1 MRGLTVTLTLPTPG
15 FLSSPPGLRFHPFA
29 HIGRESARRRWR
41 ADPTAGLGRSLP
53 AAAARYRFR
62 WPRRC
67 APRIWWSPPSPPAAA
82 SAPGRVRTGPAGL
95 PEHAC
100 DAPREKTRCSRRP
113 VQHPPETGRR
123 DIGSTSNRGET
134 GAPDLRSSKGAW
146 SEFPGSGRDG
156 HSHTAT
162 AADRPPEL
170 RIAAAGLRRRHLVA
184 FNERICRLRPVTQ
197 ECGGWTEQEKK
208 RLLRS
213 ISR

>member
-100 DAPREKTRCSRRP
+100 DALRERKLGVLDVQLDIHRKLTDVTLGAHIVGTRE
-113 VQHPPETGRR
+113 VHPTEDRQNGFAADFLVLGVMATGARQLTLLGRR
-123 DIGSTSNRGET
+123 S
-134 GAPDLRSSKGAW
+134 
-146 SEFPGSGRDG
+146 F
-156 HSHTAT
+156 
-162 AADRPPEL
+162 EL
-170 RIAAAGLRRRHLVA
+170 QQFA
-184 FNERICRLRPVTQ
+184 
-197 ECGGWTEQEKK
+197 
-208 RLLRS
+208 
-213 ISR
+213 